1 LRLPCGLGDDGAVR
15 DKADYRKTLRPDF
28 GRTADDYR
36 RYRAGFPDSLFD
48 RLQAFEI
55 GLPRQSVVDLGT
67 GTGTLARGF
76 ALRGCRVI
84 GIDPAET
91 MLEQARELDR
101 EAGVAVDYRIGRAE
115 QTGLP
120 AASID
125 VACAGQCWHWFDRA
139 AAANEVRRLLGEN
152 GKILIVHFDWI
163 PLAGNV
169 VEETERLMEAHN
181 PAWKFGGGT
190 GMYPWWLADLS
201 AAGFADIET
210 FTYDVDVAYSPQAW
224 RGRVRASAA
233 IAASLEPAQV
243 VAFDVELAA
252 LLGERFPQDPL
263 LVPHRVFAVVG
274 KRRRA

>member
-1 LRLPCGLGDDGAVR
+1 MRG
-15 DKADYRKTLRPDF
+15 KAEYREALHPDF

-36 RYRAGFPDSLFD
+36 HYRAGFPDSLFD
-48 RLQAFEI
+48 RLRAFEI
-55 GLPRQSVVDLGT
+55 GLPRQVVVDLGT

-76 ALRGCRVI
+76 AVRGCRVV
-84 GIDPAET
+84 GIDPAEA

-101 EAGVAVDYRIGRAE
+101 ETGVTVDYRIGRAE

-120 AASID
+120 AASAD
-125 VACAGQCWHWFDRA
+125 VVCAGQCWHWFDRA

-163 PLAGNV
+163 PLPGNV
-169 VEETERLMEAHN
+169 VEATERLMEAHN

-201 AAGFADIET
+201 VAGFGGIET
-210 FTYDVDVAYSPQAW
+210 FSYDVDVAYSQQAW

-243 VAFDVELAA
+243 RAFDAELAT
-252 LLGERFPQDPL
+252 LLQERFRQDPL

-274 KRRRA
+274 SARRA